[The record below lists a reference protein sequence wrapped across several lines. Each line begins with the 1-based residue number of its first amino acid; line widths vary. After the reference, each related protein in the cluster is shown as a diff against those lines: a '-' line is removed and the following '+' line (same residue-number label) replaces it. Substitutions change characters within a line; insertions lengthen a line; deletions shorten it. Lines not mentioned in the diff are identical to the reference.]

1 MPFIANP
8 PLKTDML
15 HIPLESSTQESAE
28 KIFQQAG
35 ISSQEAIQ
43 LFCRYVAAT
52 GKIPFDIRKPN
63 DDVLAAMQE
72 LDERDNLPCYTS
84 MEAVRTFFTSASSV
98 IS

>member
-1 MPFIANP
+1 MPVIASP
-8 PLKTDML
+8 ALKTDML

-72 LDERDNLPCYTS
+72 LDERDDLPCYSKAKTVHTNLLC
-84 MEAVRTFFTSASSV
+84 AIF
-98 IS
+98 